1 MKVFT
6 LNELLS
12 IAHRALFLIS
22 KNIYILYLGIISI
35 IFSTVFEIFQFITP
49 PKVVLPHNLPSNLS
63 SSSLMLMKW
72 VFYFINLIKHLPQSE
87 LILFIVIIAIYT
99 IATIYFTVAAS
110 ATIIK
115 TLANKKNWENKGNFG
130 EYWKNGVKSW
140 SNYFIY
146 SLLFVIAFVIIF
158 FIFMMIAVTL
168 VNINALFLIL
178 DLILGII
185 ILIYAFSIAYI
196 GMRLV
201 LVENMDIVDAFRFSF
216 SLVKKNFSLF
226 TNITLFYII
235 TLLVLYLISNFL
247 EYIVLSVLQS
257 LNVLI
262 GSPFIYPLIVIG
274 FFIIIFILGVLAVYS
289 SAFWTGIFLSLRDDK
304 KLFSIT
310 HT

>member
-1 MKVFT
+1 
-6 LNELLS
+6 
-12 IAHRALFLIS
+12 
-22 KNIYILYLGIISI
+22 
-35 IFSTVFEIFQFITP
+35 
-49 PKVVLPHNLPSNLS
+49 
-63 SSSLMLMKW
+63 MLMKW
-72 VFYFINLIKHLPQSE
+72 VFYFINLIKHLPSNG
-87 LILFIVIIAIYT
+87 LILFIVILAVYI

-115 TLANKKNWENKGNFG
+115 TLANKKNWEHKGNFG

-146 SLLFVIAFVIIF
+146 SLLFVITFLIVF

-168 VNINALFLIL
+168 VNINSLFLIL

-262 GSPFIYPLIVIG
+262 GSPFIYPLIAIG